1 MSTHWFDQQSL
12 RASGWRYAA
21 WRVLLLVGFLAV
33 AAAAVVAHMSPA
45 TGYELSIYRSTPVA
59 FWAGAGLALG
69 SSLLVAFYSPR
80 RSERR
85 LALFLAGLTVLSITA
100 LPLLRGYAF
109 HSGGDPLTHLGW
121 ARSVLWG
128 DIELATLLYPG
139 LHGVSILV
147 HRVLGVGLKHAMMLT
162 TSLFVLV
169 FVVFL
174 PLFVYTVT
182 DDLTVTAVGVF
193 ATLMLLPIN
202 NISTHLTAFPSTL
215 AIFFTP
221 LVLVLTLVYLTER
234 GHRSWV
240 HPMGVLL
247 ALASATTV
255 LVHPQQASNL
265 LLIVA
270 TVTVAVTVKQRVLGS
285 FPDLRP
291 LYGQTLFLSLV
302 LVLWGVTH
310 ERASEAVAAYSG
322 SVFKTLAGTSGGAG
336 ALAQRTGSLA
346 DIGASPGEIGI
357 KLFLVSSVFLL
368 LTAYLLGR
376 DLTGRME
383 RFAPR
388 VRTLS
393 SFGLA
398 LPPIG
403 VIMLL
408 YMVGNLQTIYFRHF
422 GFIMLIATVFGAI
435 VLGRRLT
442 VARDVNPQPAVAGIV
457 VIGIAVMLTLSLL
470 TVFPS
475 PFIYKANGHVTEAE
489 LAGHEMAFE
498 AESPAV
504 GYVGIRT
511 GPDRYRDATEGVLTL
526 GPRSERRESR
536 VPYGRLGGDLTSE
549 FEGPRYVVVSESDVQ
564 RETVA
569 FRSLRYSADGFRSLG
584 TGDEVDRV
592 LSNGDVQLY
601 YVQD

>member
-1 MSTHWFDQQSL
+1 MSTHWFGQRSP
-12 RASGWRYAA
+12 RANGWRYAA
-21 WRVLLLVGFLAV
+21 WRVLLSVGFLAV
-33 AAAAVVAHMSPA
+33 AAAAVVAHTSPA
-45 TGYELSIYRSTPVA
+45 TEYELSVYSSTPVA
-59 FWAGAGLALG
+59 FWVGVALALG
-69 SSLLVAFYSPR
+69 SSLLIAFYSPK

-85 LALFLAGLTVLSITA
+85 LALFLAGLSVLSVTA

-109 HSGGDPLTHLGW
+109 YGGGDPLTHLGW
-121 ARSVLWG
+121 TRNVLWG
-128 DIELATLLYPG
+128 DLELSTLLYPG
-139 LHGVSILV
+139 LHGVSILA
-147 HRVLGVGLKHAMMLT
+147 HRVLGVGLKQAMMLT

-174 PLFVYTVT
+174 PLFVHTAT

-221 LVLVLTLVYLTER
+221 LVLVLALVYLTER

-240 HPMGVLL
+240 HPIGVVL
-247 ALASATTV
+247 ALASVTTI

-265 LLIVA
+265 LFVVA
-270 TVTVAVTVKQRVLGS
+270 TVTVVVAVKRRVFGS
-285 FPDLRP
+285 SPDLRP
-291 LYGQTLFLSLV
+291 LYGQTLFFALV
-302 LVLWGVTH
+302 LVLWGMTH
-310 ERASEAVAAYSG
+310 ERVTEAATAYSD
-322 SVFKTLAGTSGGAG
+322 SVFETLAGASEGADT
-336 ALAQRTGSLA
+336 LAQRTGSLA
-346 DIGASPGEIGI
+346 DIGASPEEIGV
-357 KLFLVSSVFLL
+357 KLFLVSGIFLL

-383 RFAPR
+383 QFAPR

-398 LPPIG
+398 LVPIG
-403 VIMLL
+403 AIMVL
-408 YMVGNLQTIYFRHF
+408 YMMGNLQTIYFRHF
-422 GFIMLIATVFGAI
+422 GFIMLIATVFGA
-435 VLGRRLT
+435 VALGRLFT
-442 VARDVNPQPAVAGIV
+442 AARDANHRPVVAGIV
-457 VIGIAVMLTLSLL
+457 VVCIAVMLTLSLL

-475 PFIYKANGHVTEAE
+475 PFIYKANGHVTDAE

-498 AESPAV
+498 NESPAV

-536 VPYGRLGGDLTSE
+536 VPYGRLGSDLTSE
-549 FEGPRYVVVSESDVQ
+549 FAGPRYVVVSRSDVQ

-569 FRSLRYSADGFRSLG
+569 FRGLRYSADGFRALG
-584 TGDEVDRV
+584 TGDGVDRV
-592 LSNGDVQLY
+592 LSNGDFRLY